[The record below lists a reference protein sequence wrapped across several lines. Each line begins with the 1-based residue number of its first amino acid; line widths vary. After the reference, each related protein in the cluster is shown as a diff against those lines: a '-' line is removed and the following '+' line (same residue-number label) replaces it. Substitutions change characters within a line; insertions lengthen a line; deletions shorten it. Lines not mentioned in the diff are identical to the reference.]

1 MLCQFSFQN
10 FKSYKA
16 ETTFDF
22 QATINLFHKPFK
34 ILSLIKQKQHLIFK
48 RLRYQSFFRHYW
60 GMRKVEKYF
69 LLV

>member
-22 QATINLFHKPFK
+22 QATAIPEFFQTLLGDEKSGK
-34 ILSLIKQKQHLIFK
+34 ILPVGVFMDPMEEERVIFYK
-48 RLRYQSFFRHYW
+48 HYH
-60 GMRKVEKYF
+60 V
-69 LLV
+69 

>member
-22 QATINLFHKPFK
+22 QATAI
-34 ILSLIKQKQHLIFK
+34 
-48 RLRYQSFFRHYW
+48 QSFSRHYW

>member
-22 QATINLFHKPFK
+22 QATAIPEFFQTLLGNEKSGK
-34 ILSLIKQKQHLIFK
+34 ILPVGVIYGPNGGGKSN
-48 RLRYQSFFRHYW
+48 
-60 GMRKVEKYF
+60 
-69 LLV
+69 LLQAY

>member
-22 QATINLFHKPFK
+22 QATAIPEFFQTLLGDEKSGK
-34 ILSLIKQKQHLIFK
+34 I
-48 RLRYQSFFRHYW
+48 R
-60 GMRKVEKYF
+60 
-69 LLV
+69 